1 MRIVS
6 IVIALALIGL
16 AASCAKVPPP
26 TQEELYSRDQWA
38 AIVTEQDR
46 KMVFDEVSL
55 HTSWSE
61 KRKLLYEIDRFQ
73 HIWRS
78 EDRKARA
85 ATQKSKDKSAT
96 KPTTRATTRA
106 STHPTTQHMHTGT
119 GHFKERAPGEPEE

>member
-1 MRIVS
+1 MKAITIFVT
-6 IVIALALIGL
+6 LTLILL

-26 TQEELYSRDQWA
+26 TQEEFYSRDQWA

-46 KMVFDEVSL
+46 KLVFDEVSV

-61 KRKLLYEIDRFQ
+61 KRKLQYEIDRFQ

-85 ATQKSKDKSAT
+85 ATQKSEKAAT
-96 KPTTRATTRA
+96 KPTTRAATRA
-106 STHPTTQHMHTGT
+106 TTHPTTQHMHTGT
-119 GHFKERAPGEPEE
+119 GHFKERGQGEE